1 MGKNKDNLM
10 SKKDT
15 FLLYKN
21 HYNSFYDLD
30 DDVVGRIFKAVFS
43 YANNLQYELDKRS
56 VEFGIYKAIKTQID
70 YSTEHWLET
79 CKTNSKNANKRWE
92 KAKSKKNNA
101 TAYEKC
107 ERMHN
112 DNENENENDT
122 DNESGTDSDCSNN
135 SNLSTFSFSYE
146 NKKDCVNKEQEQQAE
161 TIVSFSDMDLGNG
174 SNWNNLEVAPKEY
187 QVREFN
193 QDEIN
198 GFFTETEKIF
208 ENDFPIEYKLNGVF
222 NQILEYIIG
231 ELEEQKARGKYI
243 DKDDAETLLRFIR
256 QKKKP
261 EQKERFIN
269 DFIKLHPE
277 YNPNNKTITVF

>member
-30 DDVVGRIFKAVFS
+30 DDVVGRVFKAVFS
-43 YANNLQYELDKRS
+43 YTNNLEYEIDKKS

-79 CKTNSKNANKRWE
+79 CKTNSKNANMRWE

-112 DNENENENDT
+112 DNENESE
-122 DNESGTDSDCSNN
+122 NESESESGSDSSINSISNN
-135 SNLSTFSFSYE
+135 PTFSFSEE
-146 NKKDCVNKEQEQQAE
+146 NKKDCVKKEQEQQNDN
-161 TIVSFSDMDLGNG
+161 VVYFSDFE
-174 SNWNNLEVAPKEY
+174 STPAEWNTPTTTPKEY
-187 QVREFN
+187 QVRKFTQE
-193 QDEIN
+193 EIN
-198 GFFTETEKIF
+198 KFYDVIETIFNEDFLTEH
-208 ENDFPIEYKLNGVF
+208 KLNGVF
-222 NQILEYIIG
+222 TQILEYIIG
-231 ELEEQKARGKYI
+231 ELEEQKAKGKYT

-261 EQKERFIN
+261 EQKQRFIK
-269 DFIKLHPE
+269 DFIALYPE
-277 YNPNNKTITVF
+277 YNPNNETVTVF

>member
-30 DDVVGRIFKAVFS
+30 DDVVGRVFKAVFS
-43 YANNLQYELDKRS
+43 YTNNLEYEIDKKS

-70 YSTEHWLET
+70 YSTEHYLET
-79 CKTNSKNANKRWE
+79 CKTNSKNANIRWGKE
-92 KAKSKKNNA
+92 KSKKNNA

-112 DNENENENDT
+112 DNDSDNENESES
-122 DNESGTDSDCSNN
+122 ESGSDSSIN
-135 SNLSTFSFSYE
+135 SNFSTFPFSNE
-146 NKKDCVNKEQEQQAE
+146 NKKDCVREEQEQQNDN
-161 TIVSFSDMDLGNG
+161 VVYFSDFEGTPVE
-174 SNWNNLEVAPKEY
+174 WNTPTTTPKEY

-193 QDEIN
+193 QEETN
-198 GFFTETEKIF
+198 VFFTEIKKIF
-208 ENDFPIEYKLNGVF
+208 KNDFLPEHIQNGVF
-222 NQILEYIIG
+222 HQILEYIIG
-231 ELEEQKARGKYI
+231 ELEEQKAKGKYI

-261 EQKERFIN
+261 EQKQRFIK
-269 DFIKLHPE
+269 DFVQQYPE
-277 YNPNNKTITVF
+277 YNPNNEIETVF